1 MRSNCLLAV
10 ALVTSALSGVQVA
23 DAQNVGAT
31 GDAVSSA
38 TNAAVPVVADQAER
52 LLRQMGEYVGSA
64 EQFTFHADITFD
76 HVLPSGQKLQYSAS
90 EDVALQRPGR
100 LYVEW
105 SGDLGDRQFW
115 YDGKSVT
122 LYNPATPF
130 YATDAAPAD
139 IDAMLDKV
147 VTQLGFAPPL
157 ADLLYRDPYRAM
169 RGNVQYGFDLGMTDV
184 NGRSCHALAFVE
196 KDIDWQIW
204 IDGGPQLTPCKVV
217 ISYKT
222 QPSQPQFSAVFTD
235 WDFAPR
241 IAVPVFTP
249 EMPAG
254 LQKIPFETV
263 SAARLQSGG
272 GRCSNG
278 CHTGRSG
285 PACYWQVPL
294 WPHVS

>member
-38 TNAAVPVVADQAER
+38 TNAAAPVVAEQAER

-130 YATDAAPAD
+130 YAADAAPAD

-147 VTQLGFAPPL
+147 VDATRLRPAAGRPAVSRPVS
-157 ADLLYRDPYRAM
+157 RRA
-169 RGNVQYGFDLGMTDV
+169 RQRTVRV
-184 NGRSCHALAFVE
+184 RSRNDRRERTKL
-196 KDIDWQIW
+196 
-204 IDGGPQLTPCKVV
+204 
-217 ISYKT
+217 
-222 QPSQPQFSAVFTD
+222 
-235 WDFAPR
+235 PR
-241 IAVPVFTP
+241 T
-249 EMPAG
+249 G
-254 LQKIPFETV
+254 LCRK
-263 SAARLQSGG
+263 G
-272 GRCSNG
+272 
-278 CHTGRSG
+278 H
-285 PACYWQVPL
+285 
-294 WPHVS
+294 